1 MELSILELILCIF
14 FTALAVTVLFRKLR
28 LSIILGYLVVG
39 ALVGPHALGLA
50 HNSQFAKD
58 LAEFGIVFLMFT
70 VGLEFSLPKLFAL
83 RKSVFVIGS
92 LQVFLTTSITAFVG
106 FLLGM
111 TKLSA
116 VAVGSVVAMSS
127 TAIVI
132 KQLND
137 QSELLSRHGLN
148 AVGILLFQDLA
159 VIPIIILI
167 AGLAQGTQKSLSLIL
182 AGALIKG
189 LIAIFL
195 IFLIGRWLL
204 RPLFH
209 SISKT
214 RAIEL
219 FTLTVLLVTLFCAWL
234 TNLFGLSYA
243 LGAFLAGLMLA
254 ETEFRHQI
262 EVEIRPFRDILLAL
276 FFITIGMLADISTWY
291 KTSLWIGLLVFALV
305 IGKMALI
312 SCISYFAKIELPV
325 ALRTGIV
332 LAQGGEFSFAIL
344 TLALSN
350 GILPGDYGQ
359 VVLAALLISIAL
371 APILIRFNKEITTFL
386 IPRPTK
392 ISNINAQRKIIH
404 QTKSL
409 KQHAIICGYGRVGQ
423 HIARLL
429 DKVKFPYISL
439 DLDAELVKS
448 ASLAGE
454 HVIYGDPVHPG
465 ILKAAGIDH
474 AKILVISFSDLN
486 ASIKILSMVRQTHPN
501 LPILIR
507 CRDEFELKQLK
518 TFGAKNIIAELFEAS
533 LTLSHQL
540 LNLIEIPQ
548 SKIAELI
555 QDIRH
560 KDYDLLQKVFSGSQ
574 RERSH
579 AGVAPEELKPF
590 FIPDGAFAINKNLKE
605 LRLKKFG
612 VEIFAIR
619 RGESKVLKPRTNVK
633 IQPED
638 ILILYGSSDNLEVAE
653 NILINGN

>member
-14 FTALAVTVLFRKLR
+14 FTVLAVTVLFRRLR

-39 ALVGPHALGLA
+39 AMVGPHALGLA
-50 HNSQFAKD
+50 HNSQFAQD

-83 RKSVFVIGS
+83 RKAVFIIGG
-92 LQVFLTTSITAFVG
+92 LQVLLTITFTALVG
-106 FLLGM
+106 LFLGM
-111 TKLSA
+111 SKLSA
-116 VAVGSVVAMSS
+116 VAVGSIVAMSS
-127 TAIVI
+127 TAIVV

-148 AVGILLFQDLA
+148 AIGILLFQDLA

-167 AGLAQGTQKSLSLIL
+167 AGLARGNQQSLGVIL
-182 AGALIKG
+182 LSALVKG
-189 LIAIFL
+189 LIAILL

-204 RPLFH
+204 KPLFH
-209 SISKT
+209 LISKT

-276 FFITIGMLADISTWY
+276 FFITIGMLANVQTWY
-291 KTSLWIGLLVFALV
+291 TTWVWIGLLVLALV
-305 IGKMALI
+305 VGKMIVIML
-312 SCISYFAKIELPV
+312 ISYFSKIELPV
-325 ALRTGIV
+325 AGRTGIV
-332 LAQGGEFSFAIL
+332 LAQGGEFGFAIL

-350 GILPGDYGQ
+350 GILPPDYGQ
-359 VVLAALLISIAL
+359 VVLGALLISIAI
-371 APILIRFNKEITTFL
+371 APILIRYNKEITTFFL
-386 IPRPTK
+386 PKITK
-392 ISNINAQRKIIH
+392 ISNIQAERKIIA
-404 QTKSL
+404 KAKPL

-429 DKVKFPYISL
+429 DKVQFPYISL
-439 DLDAELVKS
+439 DLDSELVKR
-448 ASLAGE
+448 AGLAGE
-454 HVIYGDPVHPG
+454 KVIYGDPVHPG

-486 ASIKILSMVRQTHPN
+486 ASIKILSMMKQTHPN

-518 TFGAKNIIAELFEAS
+518 TYGAKNVIAELFEAS
-533 LTLSHQL
+533 LTLSYHLLQL
-540 LNLIEIPQ
+540 INVP
-548 SKIAELI
+548 SNKISEMI
-555 QDIRH
+555 QDIRN
-560 KDYDLLQKVFSGSQ
+560 KDYDLLQKVFSGST
-574 RERSH
+574 REMTDENVIH
-579 AGVAPEELKPF
+579 EELRPI
-590 FIPDGAFAINKNLKE
+590 FIPEDAYAINKNLKE
-605 LRLKKFG
+605 LRFKKMG

-619 RGESKVLKPRTNVK
+619 RGESKFLKPRITVK
-633 IQPED
+633 IQPDD
-638 ILILYGSSDNLEVAE
+638 IVILYGSNDNLDHAE
-653 NILINGN
+653 NILINGF